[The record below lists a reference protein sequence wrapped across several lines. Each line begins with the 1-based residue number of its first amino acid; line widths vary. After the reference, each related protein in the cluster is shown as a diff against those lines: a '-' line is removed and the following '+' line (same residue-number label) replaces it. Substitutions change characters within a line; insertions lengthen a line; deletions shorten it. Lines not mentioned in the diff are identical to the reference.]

1 MWLSELRAQLASNRV
16 KGSGI
21 AVSCGV
27 GHRRGSDLVLLWL
40 RCRPAAAAPI
50 GPLAWEPPCAAG
62 AALKRQK
69 TKKKKKRSI
78 QAMRKNT

>member
-1 MWLSELRAQLASNRV
+1 MKTNLTSIHEDAGWIPGLAQWV

-27 GHRRGSDLVLLWL
+27 DCRHDLDPVLLWL
-40 RCRPAAAAPI
+40 WYRPAPTALI
-50 GPLAWEPPCAAG
+50 QPLAWEPLYALG

-69 TKKKKKRSI
+69 TKEKRI
-78 QAMRKNT
+78 VF